1 MWKKAWDRFL
11 NNYLKKAWA
20 PTIVV
25 TLIFF
30 VTYFGFGAEN
40 SMIAPFATLA
50 FLRFRDLK
58 RHYSCIIKTYGIF
71 CIMVLAAH
79 IAVFNLPL
87 CIIVNA
93 LALFWICALL
103 IDEYQLNNYFP
114 PAMALI
120 FFQMSPVKGWM
131 AVGNRM
137 LAMAVSFLIIF
148 AFLYL
153 LNLTEKED
161 ILESLAAEGQQD
173 CYRLYK
179 AVREE
184 DGEEAERLRGIIC
197 RGNRRM
203 SSIIYAANRASLIMY
218 GEVNTYCRYVA
229 LFEAVTFESKG
240 RGGKEHVLKEMEILL
255 QRIAYLKANEIP
267 DNRTLQFRDGR
278 FDLKLTRYRFGIRQI
293 LIVVPTLVFA
303 YMSGWKNAYW
313 LTISVFFMLVPFY
326 ENTGQRVKARV
337 FGTLRGIIFCM
348 LLFFVFRSFPAR
360 VAIMTVFN
368 FLIYTASGYESMV
381 SYITC
386 SALALNAMQSGVGLM
401 LLQRVAYT
409 LIGAGITVLANR
421 YVFPVKLKPAI
432 AIIKEKL
439 AEIMYRLEHEIPYIE
454 DRNKK
459 WHCVNECVIKAYMMG
474 NTLTEYDGSEENR
487 RFLQQYMHE
496 VIQCIKGKIDKQDMV

>member
-1 MWKKAWDRFL
+1 MWKRAWDRFL
-11 NNYLKKAWA
+11 NDYLKKAWA

-40 SMIAPFATLA
+40 SMIAPFATLS

-58 RHYSCIIKTYGIF
+58 RHYSCIIKTFGIF
-71 CIMVLAAH
+71 CVMALAAH
-79 IAVFNLPL
+79 VAVVNLPL
-87 CIIVNA
+87 CILVNA

-120 FFQMSPVKGWM
+120 FFQMSPVKDWA
-131 AVGNRM
+131 AVGNRIV
-137 LAMAVSFLIIF
+137 AMAVSFLLIF
-148 AFLYL
+148 AVLFL
-153 LNLTEKED
+153 LNLLEKED
-161 ILESLAAEGQQD
+161 LLEKLAADGQQH

-179 AVREE
+179 AILADDE
-184 DGEEAERLRGIIC
+184 EEAERLRKLIC
-197 RGNRRM
+197 RDNRRM
-203 SSIIYAANRASLIMY
+203 STIIYAANRASLVMY
-218 GEVNTYCRYVA
+218 GAVNTYCRYVA
-229 LFEAVTFESKG
+229 LFEAVAFESQGKD
-240 RGGKEHVLKEMEILL
+240 GKEHVLKEIEILL
-255 QRIAYLKANEIP
+255 QRIAYLRENEIP
-267 DNRTLQFRDGR
+267 DNRKLQFRDGR
-278 FDLKLTRYRFGIRQI
+278 FDLRLTRYRFGIRQV

-303 YMSGWKNAYW
+303 YTTGWKNAYW
-313 LTISVFFMLVPFY
+313 LTISVFFMLIPFF
-326 ENTGQRVKARV
+326 ENTKQRVKARV

-360 VAIMTVFN
+360 VTIMTIFN
-368 FLIYTASGYESMV
+368 FLIYTANGYESMV

-409 LIGAGITVLANR
+409 LIGAVITVIANK

-432 AIIKEKL
+432 DIIKEKL
-439 AEIMYRLEHEIPYIE
+439 AEIMDHLENKIPYIE
-454 DRNKK
+454 DSNEK
-459 WHCVNECVIKAYMMG
+459 WHRVNECVIKAYMMG

-487 RFLQQYMHE
+487 LYLRHYMHN
-496 VIQCIKGKIDKQDMV
+496 VIQCIKEKIDKQDMV